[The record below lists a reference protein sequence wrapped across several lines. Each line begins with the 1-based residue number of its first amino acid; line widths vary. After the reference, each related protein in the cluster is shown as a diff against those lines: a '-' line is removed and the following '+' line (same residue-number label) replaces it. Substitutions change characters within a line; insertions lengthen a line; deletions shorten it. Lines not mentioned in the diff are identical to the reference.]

1 MQYNDFIKL
10 TKSSEP
16 SDELKGIH
24 LSLWYAVKD
33 DWDLAHNIVQD
44 INSETASRIH
54 AYLHRVEGDI
64 GNAHYWYDRAGIE
77 PYSRSLESELDHII
91 RSVFI

>member
-1 MQYNDFIKL
+1 MQYNHFIKL

-33 DWDLAHNIVQD
+33 DWDLAHSIVQD

-54 AYLHRVEGDI
+54 AYLHRVAWPSIKPSQSATAALNRCMD
-64 GNAHYWYDRAGIE
+64 
-77 PYSRSLESELDHII
+77 SRSLVLALLCG
-91 RSVFI
+91 